1 MNHESKLIDIL
12 KGNATIMNILRIA
25 REAHLPNWYVGAG
38 VIRNAV
44 WDTLHGKPNASPIRD
59 IDCIYYSL
67 EDIDEEPIKQYL
79 ASQLPGVDWDIKN
92 SRHVHEWYKTNKN
105 IDRPQLSSTEEDIR
119 QWPEIVTCIG
129 VRMLDDDSLYIYA
142 PYGLD
147 DLMNMVWRPNLQK
160 TYRSP
165 ELAMQVFEERVITK
179 NVIERWPKVRVEY
192 A

>member
-1 MNHESKLIDIL
+1 MSHEEDLTGIL
-12 KGNATIMNILRIA
+12 KSDASIMHILRTV
-25 REAHLPNWYVGAG
+25 RGAHVPNWYVGAG

-44 WDTLHGKPNASPIRD
+44 WDRLHGKPNASPIRD

-67 EDIDEEPIKQYL
+67 DDLDEDAIKEYL
-79 ASQLPGVDWDIKN
+79 RNELPNVDWDIKN

-105 IDRPQLSSTEEDIR
+105 IDRPQLSSSEEDIR

-129 VRMLDDDSLYIYA
+129 VRLLDDDSLYIYA

-147 DLMNMVWRPNLQK
+147 DLMNMVWRPNLHK

-165 ELAMQVFEERVITK
+165 EFAMKVFEERVIAK
-179 NVIERWPKVRVEY
+179 NVIERWPKVRIEY